1 MWWWW
6 AVFLFMA
13 GFIIYKGRSL
23 TAICGRQG
31 SQNHTAC
38 DPKQNCFLLQIW
50 KWTAGQVQRWQPRRT
65 RWCQMVAVAGVEILN
80 CTEPRKIILTDIL
93 ERWRYWFWCFIMNI
107 LPIKSSKCWSYLHIA
122 GRGKTMRW
130 KKEENPYNRQ
140 LVFCLRETKRR
151 ISWHPEQG
159 PWQEIKLPF
168 NTFKTFNG
176 EKGCKLPWVQTEG
189 VARCGEEV
197 MLLNLAIRNS
207 NEMSGYDVIGAGPGH
222 NETSGSK

>member
-1 MWWWW
+1 MCW
-6 AVFLFMA
+6 AGRVFLFMV

-23 TAICGRQG
+23 TAICGRPG

-50 KWTAGQVQRWQPRRT
+50 KWLPGP
-65 RWCQMVAVAGVEILN
+65 AVAAAGEADTVVSDGGGVQILN
-80 CTEPRKIILTDIL
+80 CSEPRKIILTDIL

-107 LPIKSSKCWSYLHIA
+107 LSIKSSKCWSYCTLQDVE
-122 GRGKTMRW
+122 KQW
-130 KKEENPYNRQ
+130 DEKKDENPYNRQ

-151 ISWHPEQG
+151 ISWHLDQG
-159 PWQEIKLPF
+159 PWQEIVLPF

-189 VARCGEEV
+189 GARWGEV
-197 MLLNLAIRNS
+197 MMLLNLAIRNS
-207 NEMSGYDVIGAGPGH
+207 NEMSGYDVIGPWSW
-222 NETSGSK
+222 T

>member
-1 MWWWW
+1 MLGW
-6 AVFLFMA
+6 AVFLFMV

-50 KWTAGQVQRWQPRRT
+50 KWRAGP
-65 RWCQMVAVAGVEILN
+65 AVAAAAEADTVVSDGGGGGNTKLYRTKKNHSHWHFRKVKILVLMFYN
-80 CTEPRKIILTDIL
+80 EHITNLKLQMLIIFAHCRT
-93 ERWRYWFWCFIMNI
+93 
-107 LPIKSSKCWSYLHIA
+107 
-122 GRGKTMRW
+122 W
-130 KKEENPYNRQ
+130 KNNEMKKRENPYNRQ

-189 VARCGEEV
+189 GARCGEVV
-197 MLLNLAIRNS
+197 MLLNLATRNS

>member
-1 MWWWW
+1 MCW
-6 AVFLFMA
+6 AGRVFLFMV

-23 TAICGRQG
+23 TAICGRPG

-50 KWTAGQVQRWQPRRT
+50 KWLPGP
-65 RWCQMVAVAGVEILN
+65 AVAAAAEADTVVSDGGGVQILN
-80 CTEPRKIILTDIL
+80 CSEPRKIILTDIW

-107 LPIKSSKCWSYLHIA
+107 LSIKSSKCWSYLHIA
-122 GRGKTMRW
+122 GCGKTMRW

-151 ISWHPEQG
+151 ISWHLDQG
-159 PWQEIKLPF
+159 PWQEIVLPF

-176 EKGCKLPWVQTEG
+176 EKGCKLPWVETEG
-189 VARCGEEV
+189 GARWGEVV

-207 NEMSGYDVIGAGPGH
+207 NEMSGYDVIGPWSW
-222 NETSGSK
+222 T